1 MASSPHMANLGA
13 LILVSNQIGDAG
25 AAAIAASPHL
35 ANLAE
40 LKPLNNRITSAG
52 VTALRERF
60 GKRVRIY

>member
-1 MASSPHMANLGA
+1 MAGLSA

-40 LKPLNNRITSAG
+40 LKPLNNRIGAAG
-52 VTALRERF
+52 VTALREAF